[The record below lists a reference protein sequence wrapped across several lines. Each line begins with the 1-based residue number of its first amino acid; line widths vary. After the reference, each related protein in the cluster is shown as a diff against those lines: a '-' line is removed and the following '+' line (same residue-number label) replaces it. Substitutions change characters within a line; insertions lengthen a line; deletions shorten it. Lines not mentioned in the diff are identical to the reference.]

1 MSRRTIMIIG
11 LGDLGGHVLEM
22 LVRTP
27 GNRRIITADVAE
39 ERAFR
44 KTNVAIYGA
53 SQMGFYPDV
62 KFTKI
67 DLNNLEQ
74 AAEVITKCKPD
85 VIYSAATLQSWWVI
99 TTLPKEVFE
108 DLDKARFG
116 PWLPMHLSVVYKL
129 MQVIKMTGLDI
140 KVVNSAFPDACGP
153 VLKTQGLQPTVGIGN
168 VANPVPAIRLGIADQ
183 LGIPLGD
190 VKVYLACQHYVSH
203 YIPRFGTA
211 GGAPYYLKAFVGGR
225 DVTKDVDIDKVFA
238 DMPTKYP
245 RTGGIGGQ
253 ILTASSAAA
262 ITLAMADDRREFL
275 HAPAPDGLPG
285 GYPVRI
291 DANGAT
297 VALPNDVTLEE
308 VIKINE
314 VGQAFDGIERI
325 DADGTAYIPQWSNDI
340 MKKIVGFDCSVM
352 PLKDIHE
359 IAAELAAKFKA
370 CAAKYSK

>member
-1 MSRRTIMIIG
+1 MSRRTIMIVG

-27 GNRRIITADVAE
+27 GNRRIITADVDE
-39 ERAFR
+39 ERAYR
-44 KTNVAIYGA
+44 KTNLAIYGA

-62 KFTKI
+62 EFTKI

-99 TTLPKEVFE
+99 TTLPKEVFD

-129 MQVIKMTGLDI
+129 MQAVKMTGLDI
-140 KVVNSAFPDACGP
+140 KVINSAFPDACGP
-153 VLKTQGLQPTVGIGN
+153 VLKTQGLQPAVGIGN

-190 VKVYLACQHYVSH
+190 VKIYLACQHYVSH

-245 RTGGIGGQ
+245 RTGGMGGQ

-297 VALPNDVTLEE
+297 VALPSDVTLEE
-308 VIKINE
+308 AIKINE
-314 VGQAFDGIERI
+314 VGQAIDGIERI
-325 DADGTAYIPQWSNDI
+325 DANGTAYIPQWSNDI
-340 MKKIVGFDCSVM
+340 MKKMVGFDCSVM

-359 IAAELAAKFKA
+359 IAAELGAKFKA
-370 CAAKYSK
+370 FAAKYSK